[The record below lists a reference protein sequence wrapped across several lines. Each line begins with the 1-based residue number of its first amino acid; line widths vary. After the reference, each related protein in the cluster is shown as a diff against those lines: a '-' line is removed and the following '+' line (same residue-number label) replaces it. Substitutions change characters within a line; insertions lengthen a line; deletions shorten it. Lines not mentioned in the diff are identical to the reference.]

1 MPADIARGLLDL
13 IIGGDLDDGL
23 DQITEAVNA
32 RRNVLATQKAASIMV
47 GDHVVFTDPK
57 WRGVTAEVVDRKR
70 SGTKFGVKLTITE
83 TRYVGRR
90 ALHPRSLWNVPVEF
104 IERVESEAMAAT
116 ANCER
121 CVSPLGTDGRC
132 TDETCPFS
140 DYAQG
145 DPHGWANHP
154 ERS

>member
-23 DQITEAVNA
+23 DQITEAVHA

-47 GDHVVFTDPK
+47 GDNVVFTDPK

-90 ALHPRSLWNVPVEF
+90 ALQPRSLWNVPVEF
-104 IERVESEAMAAT
+104 IERVES
-116 ANCER
+116 
-121 CVSPLGTDGRC
+121 
-132 TDETCPFS
+132 
-140 DYAQG
+140 
-145 DPHGWANHP
+145 
-154 ERS
+154 